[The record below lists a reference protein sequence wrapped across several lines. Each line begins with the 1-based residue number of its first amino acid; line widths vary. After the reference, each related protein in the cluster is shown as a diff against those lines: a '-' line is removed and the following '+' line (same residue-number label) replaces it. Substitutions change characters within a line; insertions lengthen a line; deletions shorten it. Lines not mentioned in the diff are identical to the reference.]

1 MKFSDFKKLSRENEK
16 VVKDTLN
23 PGVNSR
29 NLEIILDTIRSINNT
44 LILEDVLNLVIKYA
58 IQITNSDRGYIVL
71 CNENGDLEFKLGL
84 DSAGQTLSESVFN
97 ISTSV
102 VKDVFSSNKSLFI
115 EGALS
120 DTNFDKSKSI
130 LQLELQTIFCSPLK
144 TQDEKIGVIYVD
156 SKRLQHIRIQEI
168 TDTFEILSG
177 QAAIAI
183 KNAQLYYDQI
193 LSLKEIQKTNKELLK
208 AKEQAELSDK
218 LKTQFLAQ
226 MSHEI
231 RTPIN
236 IIINF
241 LQILKEESQGKDG
254 KDIEE
259 YFEVINSAS
268 QRITRTIDLILNMS
282 DVHVGTYNPDFTCF
296 DLNDIAEK
304 INLDFRLIAN
314 QKKLGFSVIKNVES
328 AEIKA
333 DKYAIY
339 QVINNLVDNAI
350 KFTEKGKVELTVDK
364 NSDGKPLVIVSDT
377 GIGISE
383 DYLPNLFNPFSQEVQ
398 GYTKKY
404 DGNGLGLALAKKY
417 CDLNNAKLEV
427 ISKKGEG
434 STFSILFN

>member
-1 MKFSDFKKLSRENEK
+1 MKFSDFKKLSRENAKENL
-16 VVKDTLN
+16 DL
-23 PGVNSR
+23 GFNSK
-29 NLEIILDTIRSINNT
+29 NLEIILDTVRSINNT

-58 IQITNSDRGYIVL
+58 IQITSSDRGYIVL

-84 DSAGQTLSESVFN
+84 DSDGQALSESVFN

-102 VKDVFSSNKSLFI
+102 VKDVFTSNKSLFI
-115 EGALS
+115 EGAQS

-130 LQLELQTIFCSPLK
+130 LRLELQTIFCSPLK

-156 SKRLQHIRIQEI
+156 SKKLHHIRVQEI

-208 AKEQAELSDK
+208 AKQKAELSDK
-218 LKTQFLAQ
+218 IKSEFLAQ

-241 LQILKEESQGKDG
+241 LQMLKEESQGKDG
-254 KDIEE
+254 KDLEE
-259 YFEVINSAS
+259 YFDVINSAS

-282 DVHVGTYNPDFTCF
+282 EINVGTYNPDFTLF
-296 DLNDIAEK
+296 DLNDIVENINREFRLVAIQK
-304 INLDFRLIAN
+304 NLDFTVNKYI
-314 QKKLGFSVIKNVES
+314 EE

-339 QVINNLVDNAI
+339 QVVNHLVDNAI
-350 KFTEKGKVELTVDK
+350 KFTEKGKVDLTIDK
-364 NSDGKPLVIVSDT
+364 SADGKLLLIVSDT

-383 DYLPNLFNPFSQEVQ
+383 EYLSNLFNPFSQEVQ

-417 CDLNNAKLEV
+417 CDLNNARLEV
-427 ISKKGEG
+427 ESKKGEG
-434 STFSILFN
+434 STFTIIFN